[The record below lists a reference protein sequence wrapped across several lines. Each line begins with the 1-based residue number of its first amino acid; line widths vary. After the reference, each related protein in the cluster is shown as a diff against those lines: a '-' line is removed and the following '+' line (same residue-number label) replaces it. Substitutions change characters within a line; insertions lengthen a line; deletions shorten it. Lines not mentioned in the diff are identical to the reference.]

1 MAIIDQQ
8 LTTVDTFFV
17 FTLGHTCLNKEH
29 KKKQQKNASL
39 NRFLLVVKSNCKEKG
54 AKFSKR
60 FAVLENI

>member
-29 KKKQQKNASL
+29 KKKQQKKYKPESISSRRQKQL
-39 NRFLLVVKSNCKEKG
+39 QG
-54 AKFSKR
+54 KR
-60 FAVLENI
+60 C